1 MLHCYVMDDGR
12 HLSFHSPS
20 YIFQAG
26 KRSSRII
33 DLLRSGLYRGLE
45 VNHSEIL
52 KLCILSTVGWF
63 NKKIISPFF
72 YVADAVS
79 VAPTSDGNQG
89 QVEKSSILNSSGAT
103 GEEERDTKIE
113 KETDDSELAAGLL
126 YICNKD
132 YKFIIT

>member
-1 MLHCYVMDDGR
+1 M
-12 HLSFHSPS
+12 
-20 YIFQAG
+20 
-26 KRSSRII
+26 
-33 DLLRSGLYRGLE
+33 
-45 VNHSEIL
+45 NHSEIL

-126 YICNKD
+126 YIVRKTTSLLLHDTSLSSVAALVYSVVTNK
-132 YKFIIT
+132 KQLTTRR